1 MKQSEI
7 LFLKQ
12 EEVIQAGLLD
22 MKQAIDV
29 AEFTFRLL
37 GEGKIIQPNK
47 IFLGI
52 PDNEN
57 WQSYGMSMPAYI
69 GGEQPVIGFK
79 WAAESVYNATQ
90 PGMPYGLDMVLLS
103 DPKTMYPKAIMDG
116 TIITAMRTAA
126 TAGVAAKYTARKDSR
141 VAALIGAGVIGRT
154 MIMAMM
160 EAVPSL
166 QEIRLVDLDLAKAE
180 AMAREFAG
188 QYNVVAYNDT
198 KAACDGADLVVT
210 ETTSRRE
217 FIPKAWL
224 KANAT
229 IIQMEAHSYEKDVI
243 CSADRIFLDS
253 WEQMIHLPGHVFQ
266 QMHDAGQI
274 GVERIRHFHDLA
286 TGAAIGRESDE
297 EFVFCG
303 SYGMGCLDLTI
314 ADKLYRNA
322 KEMGL
327 GTHLV
332 QWDNPLWV

>member
-7 LFLKQ
+7 LYLKQ
-12 EEVIQAGLLD
+12 EEVIAAGLLD
-22 MKQAIDV
+22 MKQALEV
-29 AEFTFRLL
+29 AENTFRLL
-37 GEGKIIQPNK
+37 GEGQIRQPNK
-47 IFLGI
+47 IFLGV
-52 PDNEN
+52 PNDEQ

-69 GGEQPVIGFK
+69 GGEEPVIGFK

-126 TAGVAAKYTARKDSR
+126 AAGVAAKYTARKNSR

-180 AMAREFAG
+180 AMTREFEG
-188 QYNVVAYNDT
+188 KYNVVAYNDT
-198 KAACDGADLVVT
+198 KAACGGADLVVT

-217 FIPKAWL
+217 FIPKDWL
-224 KANAT
+224 KSNAT
-229 IIQMEAHSYEKDVI
+229 VIQMEAHSYEKEAI
-243 CSADRIFLDS
+243 LSADRIFLDS

-266 QMHDAGQI
+266 QMHEAGQI
-274 GVERIRHFHDLA
+274 SVEQIRHFHDLA
-286 TGAAIGRESDE
+286 TGAAIGRGSDE

-322 KEMGL
+322 REMGL
-327 GTHLV
+327 GTKLV